1 MDSESA
7 GSCENKKRIAYCSV
21 CVLEFVSLMTL
32 GFDLNVTFSAANPTS
47 EALSGR
53 LESNAKS

>member
-1 MDSESA
+1 M
-7 GSCENKKRIAYCSV
+7 
-21 CVLEFVSLMTL
+21 LEFVSLMTL